1 MRPLRTTDFRLILIL
16 LATVA
21 VFLPGCTGVLTS
33 SQVKE
38 VATFADSAKAYV
50 AFPGAVIRSHGQLRA
65 SQKILQATTFTNGDA
80 ALRQVD
86 GAVDI
91 RRELD
96 QRATAAD
103 SALGVL
109 NDYATLLVALT
120 ADTYTNDLQGSAE
133 TLGSSI
139 DSGIARYNDL
149 RKTNLESFGAI
160 VAAGVR
166 GAGGIYI
173 RHKQAEALKKAVIS
187 ADPVVDAMISEV
199 ENLLALY
206 LSPDDLKDLKLTITG
221 SGTPPE
227 QLNLIRNVATDLR
240 DTYKRIADNSGG
252 KQCVEAALL
261 TADSLTSADN
271 TIQLAVKALQ
281 AAETYR
287 LAHRKLAENVTQRQW
302 LRNSIDQ
309 VKALAVEVNAA
320 NKTKKKIEA
329 Q

>member
-16 LATVA
+16 LATA
-21 VFLPGCTGVLTS
+21 FILPGCTGVLTS

-38 VATFADSAKAYV
+38 VATFADAAKAYV

-65 SQKILQATTFTNGDA
+65 SEKILQASTFTNGDA

-86 GAVDI
+86 DAVNI
-91 RRELD
+91 RHGLD
-96 QRATAAD
+96 QSATAAD

-109 NDYATLLVALT
+109 NDYAALLVTLT

-149 RKTNLESFGAI
+149 RKTNLDSFGAL

-173 RHKQAEALKKAVIS
+173 RHRQAEALKKAVIS
-187 ADPVVDAMISEV
+187 ADPIIDAMISEV
-199 ENLLALY
+199 EKLLALY

-221 SGTPPE
+221 PGTPPE
-227 QLNLIRNVATDLR
+227 TLNLIRNVATDLR

-261 TADSLTSADN
+261 TADGLTSADN

-287 LAHRKLAENVTQRQW
+287 MAHRKLAENVTRRQW

-309 VKALAVEVNAA
+309 VKALVVEVNAA

>member
-1 MRPLRTTDFRLILIL
+1 M
-16 LATVA
+16 
-21 VFLPGCTGVLTS
+21 LPGCTGVLTS

-38 VATFADSAKAYV
+38 VATFAAAAKAYGT
-50 AFPGAVIRSHGQLRA
+50 FPGAVIRSHGQLRA
-65 SQKILQATTFTNGDA
+65 SQKILQATTFTSGDT

-86 GAVDI
+86 AAVDI

-109 NDYATLLVALT
+109 NDYAALLVALT

-133 TLGSSI
+133 ALGGSI
-139 DSGIARYNDL
+139 DRGIARYNDL

-160 VAAGVR
+160 AAAGVR
-166 GAGGIYI
+166 GAGGVYI

-187 ADPVVDAMISEV
+187 ADPVIDAMINEV
-199 ENLLALY
+199 EKLLALY
-206 LSPDDLKDLKLTITG
+206 LSPDDLKNMKLTITN
-221 SGTPPE
+221 SGPAPE

-240 DTYKRIADNSGG
+240 ATYKRIADNSGG
-252 KQCVEAALL
+252 KQDVEAALL
-261 TADSLTSADN
+261 TADSLTNADN

-287 LAHRKLAENVTQRQW
+287 MAHRKLADNITQRQW

-309 VKALAVEVNAA
+309 VKALVVEVNAA
-320 NKTKKKIEA
+320 NKTKKKIES